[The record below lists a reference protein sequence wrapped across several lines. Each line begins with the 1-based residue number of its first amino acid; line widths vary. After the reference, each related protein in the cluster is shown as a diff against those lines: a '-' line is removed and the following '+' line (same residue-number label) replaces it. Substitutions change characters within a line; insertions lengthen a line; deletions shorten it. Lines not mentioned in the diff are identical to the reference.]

1 MEERLLALLRLAIK
15 YNASDIHFTLHYQ
28 EMSIEMRIDG
38 SFRKVKTKFDDY
50 KLIRYLQYLSNL
62 DVGNMLHPQSGQF
75 SLDVDGQSLSL
86 RFSIINNL
94 NFSNGVL
101 RILNSE
107 LKIDADH
114 LSSINYQNIYFKS
127 LMKRRNGLVLFTG
140 PTGSGKTT
148 TLYNLLKCAKGQKI
162 FTIEDPIEV
171 YNDLFVQLQV
181 NEEAGFT
188 YGEGIKQILRH
199 DPDIIMIGE
208 IRDEK
213 AAKGAITAAN
223 TGHLVLSTLH
233 SSFAYSAI
241 SRMVDLGANEN
252 ELFENLICITN
263 QRLLVNVKDKHK
275 QVVYEIM
282 DKNELAY
289 FRKNKANSINF
300 LSVEKQIQK
309 GINDGIYEKDSF

>member
-1 MEERLLALLRLAIK
+1 MEERLLGLLRLAIK

-28 EMSIEMRIDG
+28 EMSIEMRIDDK
-38 SFRKVKTKFDDY
+38 FRKVKNQFEDY

-62 DVGNMLHPQSGQF
+62 DVGNMLNPQSGQF
-75 SLDVDGQSLSL
+75 SMVVDGINLSL
-86 RFSIINNL
+86 RFSVINNY

-107 LKIDADH
+107 LKIDVDH
-114 LSSINYQNIYFKS
+114 LSSINYQNLYFKS

-148 TLYNLLKCAKGQKI
+148 TLYNLLRCGKGKKI

-171 YNDLFVQLQV
+171 YSDDLVQLQV

-208 IRDEK
+208 IRDDK
-213 AAKGAITAAN
+213 AAKGAIMAAN

-233 SSFAYSAI
+233 SSFACSAI
-241 SRMVDLGANEN
+241 SRMVDLGVNES
-252 ELFENLICITN
+252 ELYENLICIVN
-263 QRLLVNVKDKHK
+263 QRLMVNLKDKRK

-282 DKNELAY
+282 DKNELDY
-289 FRKNKANSINF
+289 YRKYKKNSQDF
-300 LSVEKQIQK
+300 LNVEKQIRK
-309 GINDGIYEKDSF
+309 GINEGIYEQDSF